1 MNRRALRSWQFTL
14 VLCAL
19 SPFLAFGQQAA
30 PVRAVVI
37 TSHPAS
43 LQQAMSV
50 FEQRYGT
57 GRLQLVTATEN
68 LDCAAFSGAGA
79 VFVEGGFF
87 SEQMLACGDAIR
99 AIAARGAAIS
109 GTMASLV
116 TANWR
121 VPASP
126 KLAEASNYLHGGG
139 MENLVGFLVL
149 LHNAAGGQP
158 PIQKPALE
166 ERAAVGIYHPDA
178 PGPFPSLAEY
188 ENWLAGRSVAR
199 APRVGILFF
208 KGLLDH
214 QETAP
219 VDALIRALERRS
231 LAPVAVFGWPL
242 NKAESLF
249 TRDGKAAVDLMLLL
263 DAVMPSAENGQF
275 LEDYGLHAMNLLS
288 TTATEAEWRRS
299 ESGLPPG
306 RLPIQVGNPE
316 RYGVS
321 EPIVI
326 AAAAPNEE
334 GGKPAPIRSQIE
346 LAAARAA
353 RWITLRTKP
362 NWEKRLALIYYN
374 NPPGKASLGASYL
387 DLIPSLRNVVARLR
401 AEGYL
406 TGDRLPDAERLKKLL
421 LLSGRNVGE
430 YAPGELEALLSEGH
444 AALLPVARYE
454 QWFAELPRELQER
467 VIRAWGPP
475 RNSKLMTV
483 HLDGKAYFVMAG
495 LRMGNLWLA
504 PQPLRGEIAQ
514 ADAKTHDRNTP
525 PPHSYIAA
533 YLWIRKQIQADAIV
547 HFGRHGTLEWLP
559 GKDVA
564 QAESDPGSALVGD
577 LPHVYYYLVD
587 GGGEFLQAKRRSNA
601 VIVSHLTPALAAA
614 GVPSDFVELKS
625 LLQNY
630 DSTREGSPLVAEEH
644 AQAAWTLAKS
654 RKLDEQLKLS
664 ESDPLAL
671 RMERLSEYVHDLE
684 EQAIPIGLHRI
695 GEMPSESALLDAV
708 TAYLNNSAT
717 PQTKAE
723 ISANAPAWAEALVK
737 GGTAPISASD
747 DFQPVLKE
755 AEQWLA
761 NLRSSPSAELDN
773 LITVLNGRHIS
784 SGVSGDPLRAGAAL
798 PTGRNLHDQDPRGF
812 PSKAAWAAGQRLATE
827 LIRSYQQKHGTPP
840 KRVSFVLW
848 YGESGRTQGL
858 QEAQALALLGVRPV
872 WNGRGQVA
880 DVELI
885 PAKELGRPRVDVV
898 LTMSGLYRDGMPEK
912 LALLDK
918 AVRLVR
924 EAAEDNAIQA
934 QTLEVENELIAAGVD
949 PELARKAARARIF
962 GPQPGVFGVG
972 MAGMMEFSRDAGD
985 TSAAANLYLRNMN
998 YAYGAGLQGV
1008 AVSDALK
1015 RQLKRNE
1022 VVVHGRSS
1030 NLYGLVD
1037 NDETY
1042 QFAGGLNA
1050 ATREASGRAPEFLI
1064 ANARK
1069 AGAER
1074 YDEAAH
1080 FLKRELTTRLWNEKW
1095 IEGMKGAGYAGAQ
1108 QIAKEIEHLYGFR
1121 STAPEQVDAT
1131 VWQETLDTYIKDKR
1145 NLGLDRWFRQANPHA
1160 RQMVAARL
1168 IEIDRQGV
1176 YRFSS
1181 EDRRALV
1188 AAYVQSVKESG
1199 VSCYANACANRN
1211 LIRYVAAAA
1220 RDLQAVPPVDL
1231 QAYEAAFR
1239 KAAQTSLKP
1248 ATQPRAAGRPTKPK
1262 TYQLADFFKG
1272 MRVFEVPLSSLRFR
1286 APETATGWVVLLLPM
1301 PIGLL
1306 IGLLRRRFW
1315 TLTSPIDLRI
1325 SDLSSEQN
1333 VSIRK

>member
-1 MNRRALRSWQFTL
+1 MKRSAMRYCQLALFL
-14 VLCAL
+14 FAL
-19 SPFLAFGQQAA
+19 SPFVALGQKAA

-57 GRLQLVTATEN
+57 GKLQLITATED
-68 LDCAAFSGAGA
+68 LDCAILSSAGA

-87 SEQMLACGDAIR
+87 SEQMLACAEAIR

-109 GTMASLV
+109 CTMASLV

-149 LHNAAGGQP
+149 LHNAAGGKP
-158 PIQKPALE
+158 EIEKPAME
-166 ERAAVGIYHPDA
+166 QRAAVGIYHPDA
-178 PGPFPSLAEY
+178 PGPFTSLDEY
-188 ENWLAGRSVAR
+188 EAWLADRPVAN

-214 QETAP
+214 KETAP
-219 VDALIRALERRS
+219 LDALIRALEKRS
-231 LAPVAVFGWPL
+231 LAPIAVFGWPL
-242 NKAESLF
+242 NKAEPFF
-249 TRDGKAAVDLMLLL
+249 TRDGSSVVELVMLL

-275 LEDYGLHAMNLLS
+275 LEKYGLHAINLLT
-288 TTATEAEWRRS
+288 TTATETEWRRS
-299 ESGLPPG
+299 ESGLLPG

-321 EPIVI
+321 EPILI
-326 AAAAPNEE
+326 AAAAPKAE
-334 GGKPAPIRSQIE
+334 GGKPVPIQPQIE

-353 RWITLRTKP
+353 RWIALRATP
-362 NWEKRLALIYYN
+362 NWKKRLALIYFN
-374 NPPGKASLGASYL
+374 NPPGKATLGASYL

-401 AEGYL
+401 EEGYQ
-406 TGDRLPDAERLKKLL
+406 TGDSLPDAERLKQLL
-421 LLSGRNVGE
+421 LVSGRNVGE
-430 YAPGELEALLSEGH
+430 YAPGELEALLKEGH
-444 AALLPVARYE
+444 AALLPVDRYE
-454 QWFAELPRELQER
+454 QWFAELPREFQKEVNR
-467 VIRAWGPP
+467 VWGPP

-495 LRMGNLWLA
+495 VRMGNLWLA

-514 ADAKTHDRNTP
+514 ADAKTHDRKTP

-564 QAESDPGSALVGD
+564 QAESDPGSVLVGD

-601 VIVSHLTPALAAA
+601 VIVSHLTPVLASA
-614 GVPSDFVELKS
+614 GVPSDFAELKS
-625 LLQNY
+625 SLQNY
-630 DSTREGSPLVAEEH
+630 ESTREGSPLVAEEH
-644 AQAAWTLAKS
+644 AQAAWTAAKS
-654 RKLDEQLKLS
+654 KKLDEQLKLS

-671 RMERLSEYVHDLE
+671 RMERLGEYLHDLE

-695 GEMPSESALLDAV
+695 GEMPSESALKEAV
-708 TAYLNNSAT
+708 TAYLSNSAT
-717 PQTKAE
+717 PQTKTE
-723 ISANAPAWAEALVK
+723 ISANAPAWAEALVR
-737 GGTAPISASD
+737 GEPPLLSAGD
-747 DFQPVLKE
+747 AFAPVLKE

-773 LITVLNGRHIS
+773 LIKVLNGRYIS

-812 PSKAAWAAGQRLATE
+812 PSKAAWAAGERLAME
-827 LIRSYQQKHGTPP
+827 LIKSYQQKRGTPP

-858 QEAQALALLGVRPV
+858 QEAQAMALLGVRPV
-872 WNGRGQVA
+872 WNGRDQVV

-885 PAKELGRPRVDVV
+885 PPKELGRPRVDVV

-924 EAAEDNAIQA
+924 EAAEDNVIQA
-934 QTLEVENELIAAGVD
+934 QTLEVENDLIAAGVD
-949 PELARKAARARIF
+949 PDLARKAARARIF

-972 MAGMMEFSRDAGD
+972 MASVMEFSRDAGD

-1008 AVSDALK
+1008 AVGDAL
-1015 RQLKRNE
+1015 RSQLKRNE

-1050 ATREASGRAPEFLI
+1050 ATKEASGRAPEFLI

-1074 YDEAAH
+1074 YEEAAH

-1095 IEGMKGAGYAGAQ
+1095 IEGMKGSGYAGAQ

-1121 STAPEQVDAT
+1121 STAPEQVDAS
-1131 VWQETLDTYIKDKR
+1131 VWQEILDTYIKDKR
-1145 NLGLDRWFRQANPHA
+1145 NLGLDKWFRQANPHA

-1188 AAYVQSVKESG
+1188 AAYVQSVKENG

-1220 RDLQAVPPVDL
+1220 RDLQAVPPSDL
-1231 QAYEAAFR
+1231 KAYEAAFR
-1239 KAAQTSLKP
+1239 KAARNSWQP
-1248 ATQPRAAGRPTKPK
+1248 AAHTKAAARPWKPK
-1262 TYQLADFFKG
+1262 SYQLTNLFKDI
-1272 MRVFEVPLSSLRFR
+1272 RVFEVPLSNLRFP
-1286 APETATGWVVLLLPM
+1286 APKTATGWVLLLLPV
-1301 PIGLL
+1301 PVGLL
-1306 IGLLRRRFW
+1306 LGLLRRRSG
-1315 TLTSPIDLRI
+1315 TLASFIDLGIRN
-1325 SDLSSEQN
+1325 LPSEEN
-1333 VSIRK
+1333 V

>member
-1 MNRRALRSWQFTL
+1 MNRSALRSWQFAL
-14 VLCAL
+14 LLFAL
-19 SPFLAFGQQAA
+19 SPFVVLGQKAA
-30 PVRAVVI
+30 PPRAVVI
-37 TSHPAS
+37 TSHPVS
-43 LQQAMSV
+43 LQQALSV

-57 GRLQLVTATEN
+57 NRLELITATEN
-68 LDCAAFSGAGA
+68 LDCATLSGADA
-79 VFVEGGFF
+79 LFVEGGFF
-87 SEQMLACGDAIR
+87 TEQMLACGETVR
-99 AIAARGAAIS
+99 TIAGRGAAIS

-121 VPASP
+121 VTPSPQLADAS
-126 KLAEASNYLHGGG
+126 SYLHGGG

-149 LHNAAGGQP
+149 LHNAAGGIPQ
-158 PIQKPALE
+158 IEKPALE
-166 ERAAVGIYHPDA
+166 QRAAVGIYHPDA
-178 PGPFPSLAEY
+178 PDPFPSLAEY
-188 ENWLAGRSVAR
+188 EAWLAGRPVAN

-208 KGLLDH
+208 KGLLEH
-214 QETAP
+214 SETAP
-219 VDALIRALERRS
+219 LDALIRALERRS

-242 NKAESLF
+242 NKAEPLF
-249 TRDGKAAVDLMLLL
+249 TRDERPAIDLMMLL

-275 LEDYGLHAMNLLS
+275 LEKYGLHAINLL
-288 TTATEAEWRRS
+288 TTNATETEWRRS

-306 RLPIQVGNPE
+306 RLPVQVGNPE
-316 RYGVS
+316 RYGAS
-321 EPIVI
+321 EPILI
-326 AAAAPNEE
+326 AAAASKAE
-334 GGKPAPIRSQIE
+334 GGKPAPIQPQIE

-353 RWITLRTKP
+353 RWIALRVKP
-362 NWEKRLALIYYN
+362 NREKRLALIYFN
-374 NPPGKASLGASYL
+374 NPPGKATLGASYL

-401 AEGYL
+401 QEGYQ
-406 TGDRLPDAERLKKLL
+406 TGDTLPDAERLKQLL

-430 YAPGELEALLSEGH
+430 YAPGELEALLREGH

-454 QWFAELPRELQER
+454 QWFAELPREFQEEVNR
-467 VIRAWGPP
+467 VWGPP

-483 HLDGKAYFVMAG
+483 HVDGKAYFVMAG
-495 LRMGNLWLA
+495 VRMGNLWLA

-525 PPHSYIAA
+525 PPHSYVAA

-564 QAESDPGSALVGD
+564 QAESDPGSALIGD
-577 LPHVYYYLVD
+577 LPHAYYYLVD

-614 GVPSDFVELKS
+614 GVPSDFAELKS
-625 LLQNY
+625 SLHNY
-630 DSTREGSPLVAEEH
+630 ESTREGSPLVAEEH
-644 AQAAWTLAKS
+644 AKAAWTAAKS
-654 RKLDEQLKLS
+654 KKLDAQLKLS

-671 RMERLSEYVHDLE
+671 RMERLGEYLHELE
-684 EQAIPIGLHRI
+684 EQVIPIGLHRI
-695 GEMPSESALLDAV
+695 GEMPSESALQEAV

-717 PQTKAE
+717 PQTE
-723 ISANAPAWAEALVK
+723 TEMNANAPAWAEALVRGK
-737 GGTAPISASD
+737 TPPISASD
-747 DFQPVLKE
+747 AFQPVLKE

-773 LITVLNGRHIS
+773 LITVLNGRHIP

-798 PTGRNLHDQDPRGF
+798 PTGRNLHDQDPRGS
-812 PSKAAWAAGQRLATE
+812 PSKAAWAAGERLAKE
-827 LIRSYQQKHGTPP
+827 LIKTYQQKHGTPP

-858 QEAQALALLGVRPV
+858 QEAQAMALLGVRPV

-885 PAKELGRPRVDVV
+885 PVNELGRPRVDVV
-898 LTMSGLYRDGMPEK
+898 LTISGLYRDGMPEK

-924 EAAEDNAIQA
+924 EADEDNAIQA
-934 QTLEVENELIAAGVD
+934 QTLEVENELIAAGNN
-949 PELARKAARARIF
+949 PEMARKAARARIF

-985 TSAAANLYLRNMN
+985 SSASANLYLRNMN
-998 YAYGAGLQGV
+998 YAYGAGLEGV
-1008 AVSDALK
+1008 NVGDALK

-1074 YDEAAH
+1074 YDEVAH
-1080 FLKRELTTRLWNEKW
+1080 FLKRELTTRLWNDKW

-1108 QIAKEIEHLYGFR
+1108 QIANEIEHLYGFR

-1145 NLGLDRWFRQANPHA
+1145 NLGLDRWFRQANPYA

-1176 YRFSS
+1176 YRFSI
-1181 EDRRALV
+1181 EDRRVLV

-1211 LIRYVAAAA
+1211 LIRYVAATA
-1220 RDLQAVPPVDL
+1220 RDLQAVPPSDL
-1231 QAYEAAFR
+1231 QVYEAAFR

-1248 ATQPRAAGRPTKPK
+1248 AAQTRAAVRPPQPK
-1262 TYQLADFFKG
+1262 TYQLADLFKG
-1272 MRVFEVPLSSLRFR
+1272 MRVFEVPLSGLRFR
-1286 APETATGWVVLLLPM
+1286 APRTAIGWVVLLLPV
-1301 PIGLL
+1301 PFGLL
-1306 IGLLRRRFW
+1306 IGLVRRRFG
-1315 TLTSPIDLRI
+1315 TLTAPIDLRI
-1325 SDLSSEQN
+1325 SNLPSEGG
-1333 VSIRK
+1333 S